1 MNALREDRAA
11 NHSAAR
17 TLATVVGAPL
27 AAFAVGAAVMALLPV
42 SGPLAFAVGFHA
54 VLPVWVGLA
63 CTLPL
68 ARNGRVA
75 WGVCLA
81 VVVLVALVLAVRGSG

>member
-1 MNALREDRAA
+1 MKEPREDKAA

-27 AAFAVGAAVMALLPV
+27 AAFAVGAAVMAFLPV

-63 CTLPL
+63 CALPL
-68 ARNGRVA
+68 ARSGRVA
-75 WGVCLA
+75 WSVCLA
-81 VVVLVALVLAVRGSG
+81 VVVPVVLALFVRGPG

>member
-1 MNALREDRAA
+1 MSAGRGNNAA

-17 TLATVVGAPL
+17 TLATVMGAPL
-27 AAFAVGAAVMALLPV
+27 AACAVGAAVMAFLPV
-42 SGPLAFAVGFHA
+42 SGPWAFALGFHV
-54 VLPVWVGLA
+54 VLPVWVGFA
-63 CTLPL
+63 CALPL

-81 VVVLVALVLAVRGSG
+81 VVVPVAVALAVRGPR

>member
-1 MNALREDRAA
+1 MAFL
-11 NHSAAR
+11 S
-17 TLATVVGAPL
+17 LSGPW
-27 AAFAVGAAVMALLPV
+27 AFAL
-42 SGPLAFAVGFHA
+42 GFHV

-68 ARNGRVA
+68 ARDGRVA

-81 VVVLVALVLAVRGSG
+81 VVVPVAVALAVRGPR

>member
-1 MNALREDRAA
+1 MSAGRGDKAA
-11 NHSAAR
+11 NHSIAR
-17 TLATVVGAPL
+17 TLATVLGAPL
-27 AAFAVGAAVMALLPV
+27 AAFAVGAAVMAFLP
-42 SGPLAFAVGFHA
+42 GPWAFAVGFHV

-63 CTLPL
+63 CALPL

-81 VVVLVALVLAVRGSG
+81 VVAPVAVALLVRGPR

>member
-1 MNALREDRAA
+1 MSAERADKAA
-11 NHSAAR
+11 NHSVAR

-27 AAFAVGAAVMALLPV
+27 AAFAVGAAVMAFLPM
-42 SGPLAFAVGFHA
+42 SGPWAFALGFHA

-63 CTLPL
+63 CALPL
-68 ARNGRVA
+68 ARSGRVA

-81 VVVLVALVLAVRGSG
+81 VMVPVALALAVRGAR

>member
-1 MNALREDRAA
+1 MSAGRGDKAA
-11 NHSAAR
+11 NHSVAR
-17 TLATVVGAPL
+17 TLAAVVGAPL
-27 AAFAVGAAVMALLPV
+27 AAFAVGAALMAFLPV
-42 SGPLAFAVGFHA
+42 SGPWAFALGFHGG
-54 VLPVWVGLA
+54 LPVWVALA

-81 VVVLVALVLAVRGSG
+81 VVVPVAVALMLRGPR